1 MTVLSISTYVGMV
14 LGTIENQID
23 APSAA
28 REEPEIP
35 EEGKSILRVYYDEQ
49 TSVCLSSALHNKAA
63 AAGLRRLFMRSRPQ
77 PRQMSNGDETSC
89 LFQEDERPMNN
100 IRRRPMKLTQM
111 GNPRLKKEVQRKPVL
126 EWAKAIAISFAA
138 VSGFLTLAWQNRS
151 RDPNF
156 LRKSAKFKRVDKCDL
171 RTYPLKH
178 IDQVTELN
186 LSGCGHTSLPA
197 DAELWSRFVTLKKLD
212 LSNNSLTDLPEE
224 MAVLSSLEIL
234 FLSENEIEII
244 PTVISKFS
252 KLRVLSLRGNLLAD
266 LSSTNLPTSTLVWL
280 ILTNNQIRRIHSN
293 IGDLILLRKL
303 MLSHNMIERVP
314 VELGECKELEL
325 MRLANNNINTSLPK
339 EVLSLPNLAWVS
351 LSGNPISITPQN
363 IARTVNESE
372 IQMTSKILGNGAS
385 GTVFQGK
392 YQGEDVAVKIFK
404 EGSKGS
410 DGNAADEA
418 GINALVD
425 HPIAISAIG
434 IIKEGKDE
442 AYKGMVMKLLSG
454 AFPFGKAPNF
464 DTVTRDEGPSPH
476 SANLTKKQALGV
488 VWNIASVL
496 DYIHSSIGVSHGDV
510 YLHNVLRDG
519 LFTARLSDWGA
530 SFVYDRKNVELAEML
545 ERIEVLA
552 FGRLIQ
558 DLIDWHHDMAIQD
571 LSGPLKEL
579 LSSITQPNQA
589 SRPNFRAIKEKLGG
603 MPEFK
608 QIAAI

>member
-1 MTVLSISTYVGMV
+1 MM
-14 LGTIENQID
+14 
-23 APSAA
+23 
-28 REEPEIP
+28 
-35 EEGKSILRVYYDEQ
+35 YY
-49 TSVCLSSALHNKAA
+49 LF
-63 AAGLRRLFMRSRPQ
+63 FMRSRPHSIQ
-77 PRQMSNGDETSC
+77 ARQMSNGDETSS
-89 LFQEDERPMNN
+89 LFQEDERPMN
-100 IRRRPMKLTQM
+100 IRRRPVKMTQM
-111 GNPRLKKEVQRKPVL
+111 GNPRLKKDDVQRKPVL
-126 EWAKAIAISFAA
+126 EWAKAIAISLAA
-138 VSGFLTLAWQNRS
+138 VCGFLTFAWRNRP

-156 LRKSAKFKRVDKCDL
+156 LRKSATFKRVDKCDL

-178 IDQVTELN
+178 IDQLTELN
-186 LSGCGHTSLPA
+186 LSGCEHTSLPA
-197 DAELWSRFVTLKKLD
+197 DAELWSRFVSLKKLD
-212 LSNNSLTDLPEE
+212 LNNNSLTDLPEE

-234 FLSENEIEII
+234 FLSENEIKRI
-244 PTVISKFS
+244 PTVIAKLNR
-252 KLRVLSLRGNLLAD
+252 LRVLSLRGNLLTD
-266 LSSTNLPTSTLVWL
+266 LSSTNLPTSSLVWL
-280 ILTNNQIRRIHSN
+280 ILTNNQIRQLHSN
-293 IGDLILLRKL
+293 IGDLRLLRKL
-303 MLSHNMIERVP
+303 MLSHNRIESVP
-314 VELGECKELEL
+314 AELGECKELEL
-325 MRLANNNINTSLPK
+325 IRIANNHINKSLPK
-339 EVLSLPNLAWVS
+339 EVLSLPNLAWIS
-351 LSGNPISITPQN
+351 LSGNPISITPRN
-363 IARTVNESE
+363 IERTVNQSE
-372 IQMTSKILGNGAS
+372 IQMTSTILGNGAS
-385 GTVFQGK
+385 GTVYRGK

-425 HPIAISAIG
+425 HPLAISAIG

-476 SANLTKKQALGV
+476 SAILTKKQALSV

-530 SFVYDRKNVELAEML
+530 SFVYDRENIELAGML

-579 LSSITQPNQA
+579 LSSVTQPDQA

-603 MPEFK
+603 MPEFNG
-608 QIAAI
+608 IAAI